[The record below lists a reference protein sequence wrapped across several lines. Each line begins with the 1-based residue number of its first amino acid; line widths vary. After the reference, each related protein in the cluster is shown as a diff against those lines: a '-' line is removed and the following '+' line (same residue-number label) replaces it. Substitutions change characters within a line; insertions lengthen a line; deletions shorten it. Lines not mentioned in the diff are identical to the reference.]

1 VPALRQV
8 VEALDRLYDPARA
21 ADGDA
26 VGLVCGDPD
35 ADVRRILFA
44 VDPVRVVAD
53 EAIAW
58 GADLLVTHHPLL
70 LTPVHGVAATT
81 PKGSVVHRL
90 IRSGVALQ
98 VCHTNADV
106 ASPGVSD
113 ALGAAIG
120 LQEMRPLVPLPA
132 EPLDKL
138 ATFVPLADT
147 ERVID
152 ALAAAGAGAIG
163 DYDRCS
169 FTTTG
174 TGTFRPQAGANPTIG
189 SIGEVAHVA
198 ESRVEMVLPRHRRSP
213 VLSALRAA
221 HPYEEPAYDLLELA
235 DVPADVGTGRIG
247 TFAPALRLVEF
258 AQRVAGALPPT
269 AAGVRVAGEPDQQV
283 ATVAV
288 CGGAGDSLLDAVRAS
303 AADVYVTSD
312 LRHHRASEFREYAH
326 LAAGSGIAL
335 VDVAHWAAEW
345 TWLED
350 GARRLRGAMGDAAAT
365 VELRVSRV
373 CTDPWT
379 WHVPHEG
386 EPRSEESDG

>member
-8 VEALDRLYDPARA
+8 LECLDRLYDPARA
-21 ADGDA
+21 ADWDA

-44 VDPVRVVAD
+44 VDPVSAVAD
-53 EAIAW
+53 EAVEW
-58 GADLLVTHHPLL
+58 RADLLVTHHPLF
-70 LTPVHGVAATT
+70 LTPVHEIAATT

-90 IRSGVALQ
+90 LRSGVALQ

-120 LQEMRPLVPLPA
+120 VQAMRPIDPLPA
-132 EPLDKL
+132 APLDKL

-163 DYDRCS
+163 AYDRCS
-169 FTTTG
+169 FATTG
-174 TGTFRPQAGANPTIG
+174 TGTFRPRAGATPAIG
-189 SIGEVAHVA
+189 RIGEVARVE
-198 ESRVEMVLPRHRRSP
+198 ESRVEMVLPRYRRSA
-213 VLSALRAA
+213 VLSALRTA
-221 HPYEEPAYDLLELA
+221 HPYEEPAYDLLELV
-235 DVPADVGTGRIG
+235 DVPADVGSGRVG
-247 TFAPALRLVEF
+247 AVAPEVPLSEF
-258 AQRVAGALPPT
+258 AQRVARALPRT
-269 AAGVRVAGEPDQQV
+269 AAGVRVSGDPDQQV

-288 CGGAGDSLLDAVRAS
+288 CGGAGDSLLDAVRGS

-326 LAAGSGIAL
+326 LAVGSGVAL
-335 VDVAHWAAEW
+335 VDVSHWAAEW
-345 TWLED
+345 TWLD
-350 GARRLRGAMGDAAAT
+350 RAADRLRAELGDAAAT
-365 VELRVSRV
+365 VELRVSSL
-373 CTDPWT
+373 CTDPWA
-379 WHVPHEG
+379 WHVPQAPQLMSKENAG
-386 EPRSEESDG
+386 